1 MEVNIQKIEEK
12 AKSLGRA
19 LGQSDTVKALAR
31 AEDGLRDDEEVKEEF
46 EKVQKLQ
53 SELMQ
58 KAQRGEEV
66 SDEKQ
71 QELKEAM
78 STLEK
83 RSEFQ
88 QFVAAQTNFEK
99 LMKQVNQFIQQGISE
114 GQDSK
119 IVEI

>member
-1 MEVNIQKIEEK
+1 MEVNMQKIEEK

-31 AEDGLRDDEEVKEEF
+31 AEESLREEEEVKEEF

-58 KAQRGEEV
+58 KSQSGEEI
-66 SDEKQ
+66 SEEKQ
-71 QELKEAM
+71 QELKDAM
-78 STLEK
+78 SELEK

-88 QFVAAQTNFEK
+88 QFVASQSNFEK
-99 LMKQVNQFIQQGISE
+99 LMKQVNEFIQQGISE